1 MVNYQQESNS
11 ACNHTSD
18 KQNQNRI
25 SQWEPNLFNHEYDYT
40 LNWTTQSSIINY
52 SYL

>member
-18 KQNQNRI
+18 KQNQTT